1 MTLSHSQAT
10 GIFLWSFFNEL
21 ALWGVRDVVVSPGSR
36 STGLAMTA
44 LEFSQQHPSCL
55 RVIVDADERGA
66 AFLGLGL
73 AKSSGRPVAVI
84 CTSGTAVAN
93 YLPAVVEAETSRV
106 PLLLLTGDRPLRL
119 QQLGAPQTTDQLKMF
134 GSHVKQFRQMPEP
147 SSDPR
152 LLAFAR
158 QSAREAVLTA
168 MGPEGKIP
176 PVRPDLLKPRPTAEV
191 DARIFNGFPP
201 AASDGLLFPVAA
213 QGCSASA
220 GPVHLNF
227 PLEEPLKP
235 DFSVLGFGEA
245 TSLLQP
251 ELAAQTPRPLSAL
264 PPLVP
269 TTGQVSLSA
278 REGLRQLIA
287 QQRTLV
293 LAGEGSC
300 ETLAQAE
307 ALARWADQWQLPL
320 LADPL
325 SGLRCQT
332 TTAVIDNYDNLFPLA
347 AALKPQLVIRFG
359 RWPVSKQ
366 ASLSGAGWEA
376 DRPAQLVVDV
386 QQTRDFNCATDFFLG
401 LKPQDFIDSFAPEP
415 PSSEQ
420 QDFFACW
427 TEANK
432 RQRTTIEAA
441 AGEWA
446 NAASGPDGTG
456 TVHEGALALA
466 LLELMPAYSCLF
478 CANSMAIR
486 CLDTFY
492 TKSPK
497 PVAVLGNRGQNGIDG
512 TLSSATGAAITYGRA
527 TFLTGDLTLLHDLN
541 ALALQRE
548 LLAMN
553 PAPTLAVVLMNNNGG
568 AIFDMLPQRSDE
580 PYFERLFL
588 TPQDVDFSSAARAFS
603 VPATTAI
610 TLGQFQRAYEKALAT
625 PGISLIEVPTAL
637 QGVQGRY
644 APYRGN

>member
-10 GIFLWSFFNEL
+10 GVFLWSFFNEL

-44 LEFSQQHPSCL
+44 FEFSRQHPDCL
-55 RVIVDADERGA
+55 RVILDVDERGA

-73 AKSSGRPVAVI
+73 AKSSGRPVAVV

-93 YLPAVVEAETSRV
+93 FLPAVVEAETSRV

-134 GSHVKQFRQMPEP
+134 GAHVRQFRQMPEP
-147 SSDPR
+147 ASSPQ

-158 QSAREAVLTA
+158 QAAREAVLAA

-176 PVRPDLLKPRPTAEV
+176 PVRPDLLNPRPVTEV

-213 QGCSASA
+213 QGCTASA

-235 DFSVLGFGEA
+235 DFSALGFSDA

-251 ELAAQTPRPLSAL
+251 ELASQTPRPLSTL
-264 PPLVP
+264 PPLIP
-269 TTGQVSLSA
+269 TFGQISLSA
-278 REGLRQLIA
+278 RDELRQLIA
-287 QQRTLV
+287 QRRTLV

-300 ETLAQAE
+300 ETLGQAE
-307 ALARWADQWQLPL
+307 ALARWADQWRLPL

-332 TTAVIDNYDNLFPLA
+332 APAVIDNYDNLFPLA
-347 AALKPQLVIRFG
+347 DELKPQLIIRFG
-359 RWPVSKQ
+359 RWPVSKS
-366 ASLSGAGWEA
+366 ATMAGAGWEA
-376 DRPAQLVVDV
+376 DRPVQLVVDV

-401 LKPQDFIDSFAPEP
+401 LKPQDFIEGFTPAPAGIEQEEFFANWTQAN
-415 PSSEQ
+415 EQ
-420 QDFFACW
+420 QRAAVVTAADEW
-427 TEANK
+427 L
-432 RQRTTIEAA
+432 RQTPDAE
-441 AGEWA
+441 GG
-446 NAASGPDGTG
+446 NA
-456 TVHEGALALA
+456 VHEGALALA
-466 LLELMPAYSCLF
+466 LLELMPTYSCLF

-486 CLDTFY
+486 CVDTFY
-492 TKSPK
+492 TKGPK
-497 PVAVLGNRGQNGIDG
+497 PMAVLGNRGQNGIDG
-512 TLSSATGAAITYGRA
+512 TLSSAIGAAITYGRA
-527 TFLTGDLTLLHDLN
+527 TLFTGDLSLLHDIN

-568 AIFDMLPQRSDE
+568 AIFDMLPQRSDD

-588 TPQDVDFSSAARAFS
+588 TPQDVNFQSAAQAFK
-603 VPATTAI
+603 VPAVRATT
-610 TLGQFQRAYEKALAT
+610 LVQFQKAYEKALAT

-637 QGVQGRY
+637 RGVKERY
-644 APYRGN
+644 APYQGK